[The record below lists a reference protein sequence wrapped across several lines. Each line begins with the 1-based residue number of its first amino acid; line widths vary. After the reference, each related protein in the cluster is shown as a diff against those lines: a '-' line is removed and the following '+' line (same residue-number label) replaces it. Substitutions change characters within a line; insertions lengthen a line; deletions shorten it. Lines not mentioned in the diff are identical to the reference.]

1 MTQDRILAIYHR
13 MRCSPH
19 WPNPR
24 TELLDRRNKES
35 CQPGSFDLKLRV
47 FMHLT
52 NIQMVHDGLLT
63 RNALGVGTN
72 LCHYFNIW

>member
-13 MRCSPH
+13 MRCGPH

-63 RNALGVGTN
+63 RNAWGVGTN